1 MGWFSK
7 KEKAPKAP
15 QKTWQEELAEEMEA
29 RKKAYFEALKEAEGF
44 DDELINKMDVEDPW
58 VGMSQKVLEY
68 MFNDADSEE
77 VKETENQKKV
87 TLVYNRKNPKTSRK
101 VANRFVIEDGKV
113 TSIDLKVKMK
123 KVWEQRNFNFSK

>member
-7 KEKAPKAP
+7 KEKAP

-29 RKKAYFEALKEAEGF
+29 KKKAYFEALKEGEGF
-44 DDELINKMDVEDPW
+44 DDELIVKMDTEDPW

-68 MFNDADSEE
+68 MYNDADSEE

-87 TLVYNRKNPKTSRK
+87 TLVYTRKNPKTSRK
-101 VANRFVIEDGKV
+101 VSNKFVIEDGKV

-123 KVWEQRNFNFSK
+123 KIWEYRNFNFSK